1 MSTTV
6 RARDFRP
13 HEGGDEA
20 TGALS
25 ALDSQLFKHLQEDGR
40 IAYSTLAGKLGISE
54 VTVRRRVARLLEGG
68 VFAITAVADPR
79 VLGLD
84 QMAWTAFSVHPR
96 GASRLAEQLVD
107 LPQVTYVVQT
117 SGRYGVMA
125 ELGCHDLEELRQV
138 LGQIRKMPDVQRT
151 ETFTYLAMLHQQFVW
166 GDDDLPGD
174 AVVGLGQRV
183 TRDVLDPVDREVVQ
197 QLQIDGRLPFRAI
210 AKNLGISERVISERL
225 RWLVDNHLVKVMAV
239 GNPESL
245 GYRTRCW
252 LGLQCRPEL
261 DSEAVAKQLAAI
273 HGIDYVVATTGRY
286 DLMAEL
292 VSREREE
299 LVRTVEER
307 IGAIEGVDH
316 CEVFYYLR
324 LLYKSNVGA
333 WGASRAQAVREADL
347 FRPSSSRFEASREGR
362 RT

>member
-1 MSTTV
+1 M
-6 RARDFRP
+6 
-13 HEGGDEA
+13 
-20 TGALS
+20 LS
-25 ALDSQLFKHLQEDGR
+25 GVDSLLFQYLQEDGR
-40 IAYSTLAGKLGISE
+40 IAYSTLAQKLGLSE
-54 VTVRRRVARLLEGG
+54 VTIRRRVARLVANGA
-68 VFAITAVADPR
+68 FAITAVADPR

-84 QMAWTAFSVHPR
+84 QMAWIALSVHPR
-96 GASRLAEQLVD
+96 GVSCVAEQLVS

-117 SGRYGVMA
+117 SGRYDVMA
-125 ELGCHDLEELRQV
+125 ELGCHDLSELRQV
-138 LGQIRKMPDVQRT
+138 LARIRKMPDVQRS

-166 GDDDLPGD
+166 GDEDLSRK
-174 AVVGLGQRV
+174 AVVGLGQRGSG
-183 TRDVLDPVDREVVQ
+183 DVLDPVDREIIR
-197 QLQIDGRLPFRAI
+197 QLQIDGRLPFRTV
-210 AKNLGISERVISERL
+210 AKSLGISERVISERF
-225 RWLVDNHLVKVMAV
+225 RWLVENRLLRVMAV

-252 LGLQCRPEL
+252 LGLQCRPDL
-261 DSEAVAKQLAAI
+261 DSEAVAQQLADI

-307 IGAIEGVDH
+307 IGRIDGVEH

-333 WGASRAQAVREADL
+333 WGVSRAQDTSWPAADEIRYL
-347 FRPSSSRFEASREGR
+347 P
-362 RT
+362 